1 MKHLNF
7 KSSLL
12 FLLLTTALTALL
24 FLVHG
29 YFTTLFHPMWTSD
42 LSTQEWIF
50 WEEIVQDYWFLLL
63 PVIYL
68 PTINQYNTELSFVK
82 LCAVNVL
89 AFTLCSNFLN
99 FPISWVSIVL
109 FVIDEKKFLQ
119 QCSFVQKKLITLL
132 MVILTFWN
140 QISFWD
146 LVHPGTFSQ
155 AETKPIFQFFAL
167 CWLGLCASI
176 GFVKKE
182 SFKLI
187 NQHKNLNS
195 PPKDEHIIELFKQ
208 SDNTELIV
216 TLDNEV
222 EVIVWNIAW
231 GYDQMDE
238 YAHITTNISPDKEGS
253 TIDTFYTSEIGTI
266 VKSGQVIY
274 SKT

>member
-1 MKHLNF
+1 MKYLNF

-12 FLLLTTALTALL
+12 FLLLTIALTVVL
-24 FLVHG
+24 FIIDG
-29 YFTTLFHPMWTSD
+29 YIITLFRPMWTSD

-50 WEEIVQDYWFLLL
+50 WEDIVQDYWFLIL

-68 PTINQYNTELSFVK
+68 PTINRFNTELSFVK

-89 AFTLCSNFLN
+89 AFLLCSNFMN
-99 FPISWVSIVL
+99 FPVSWASIIL
-109 FVIDEKKFLQ
+109 FILDEKKFLQ
-119 QCSFVQKKLITLL
+119 QSSFVQKKLITVL

-167 CWLGLCASI
+167 CWLVLCSSI

-187 NQHKNLNS
+187 NQQNN
-195 PPKDEHIIELFKQ
+195 Q
-208 SDNTELIV
+208 
-216 TLDNEV
+216 
-222 EVIVWNIAW
+222 
-231 GYDQMDE
+231 
-238 YAHITTNISPDKEGS
+238 
-253 TIDTFYTSEIGTI
+253 
-266 VKSGQVIY
+266 
-274 SKT
+274 